1 MTIERALQTYVGEI
15 KANEGRHESIKE
27 RAQQDHHTA
36 VVKANGT
43 RDLAVRA
50 ADTALE
56 RALNETATATARAV
70 ETAEAK
76 FDTAVRTALG
86 VPERAFIKKLVGGQ
100 LQLWLDGWAAPVA
113 EASNFG
119 PSGWALD
126 GAPSGRQWLGPAGE
140 PQARVGLWRIAAS
153 LPQPVPR

>member
-1 MTIERALQTYVGEI
+1 MTIDRALTVYTNEI

-27 RAQQDHHTA
+27 RSHQEHRTA
-36 VVKANGT
+36 VTKAQGT
-43 RDLAVRA
+43 FDLAVRA
-50 ADTALE
+50 ADTTLE

-70 ETAEAK
+70 EAAEAK
-76 FDTAVRTALG
+76 FDAAARTALG
-86 VPERAFIKKLVGGQ
+86 VPERAFIRKLVGGQ
-100 LQLWLDGWAAPVA
+100 LQLWFDGGTAPLA

-119 PSGWALD
+119 PAGWALD

-140 PQARVGLWRIAAS
+140 ARARIGLWTIAAS